1 VRRFA
6 VRAVPL
12 AILAAVLAITLPGAV
27 GSGGAQAK
35 AKRYVVVYETGYS
48 PAKARAAVKAAGGK
62 IVRENRKIG
71 VATVSST
78 NADFLSA
85 VAGQKALVGA
95 AADRPIGTAA
105 PRTARKGDDIERLSA
120 VREASKSWPRQAA
133 PRLNNGRGEPLAP
146 LQWDMRQIRAT
157 VNGSHSKQPGR
168 RGVLVGIIDTG
179 IDGLHPDIRANFASG
194 LSRNFTTDIPLIDG
208 PCAEDPD
215 GSCSDPA
222 NVDENSHGTHVAGT
236 VASPV
241 NDLGMAGVAPNV
253 RLVNLRAGQDSGFF
267 FLQPSVDA
275 LTYAADHGIDVVN
288 MSYFIDPWLYNCA
301 NHPSDSPEEQQEQQ
315 TIIEATNRALDYAY
329 AHGVALIAASGNEN
343 TDLGWPKKH
352 DDVSPDYPPG
362 NEKNR
367 TVDNTCV
374 DLPTEG
380 NHVMSIN
387 STGPTKRKAYYS
399 NYGVEQTT
407 VAAPGGDFRDHW
419 GSPRYR
425 TPGNLILAP
434 YPKIVAEEFGELNP
448 DGTPNTPFVVR
459 DCRGA
464 TCAYYQWIQGTSM
477 ASPHAV
483 GVAAVIIS
491 EFGRRDSAHGGLR
504 LHPAVTQRLLE
515 DTAKETPCPSPRRL
529 TLPDPDL
536 PADLKTALCRGVKA
550 YNGFYGFGI
559 VDALNAA
566 RGDTDHARR

>member
-6 VRAVPL
+6 LRAMPL
-12 AILAAVLAITLPGAV
+12 AIIAAVLAVTLPGAV

-35 AKRYVVVYETGYS
+35 AKRYVVVYKAGYS
-48 PAKARAAVKAAGGK
+48 PVQARAAVRAAGGA
-62 IVRENRKIG
+62 IVRENKKIG
-71 VATVSST
+71 VATVSSA
-78 NADFLSA
+78 NEDFLAA
-85 VAGQKALVGA
+85 VAGKKALVGA
-95 AADRPIGTAA
+95 ARDRPIGTTV
-105 PRTARKGDDIERLSA
+105 PRKARKGDIERLSA
-120 VREASKSWPRQAA
+120 VREASKSWPEKAA
-133 PRLNNGRGEPLAP
+133 PRRNNGRGEPLAP

-157 VNGSHSKQPGR
+157 VNGSYSKQPGR

-179 IDGLHPDIRANFASG
+179 IDGSHPDIRANFAAG

-215 GSCSDPA
+215 GSCRDPA
-222 NVDENSHGTHVAGT
+222 DVDENSHGTHVAGT
-236 VASPV
+236 VGSPL

-253 RLVNLRAGQDSGFF
+253 RVVNLRAGQDSGFF

-301 NHPSDSPEEQQEQQ
+301 DHPKDSPEEQSEQRA
-315 TIIEATNRALDYAY
+315 IIEATNRALDYAY

-343 TDLGWPKKH
+343 HDLGWPKKH

-362 NEKNR
+362 NEKDR
-367 TVDNTCV
+367 TVDNSCV

-434 YPKIVAEEFGELNP
+434 YPKAVAIEFEELNP

-459 DCRGA
+459 DCKGQ

-491 EFGRRDSAHGGLR
+491 EFGRSDQAHGGLR
-504 LHPAVTQRLLE
+504 LNPAVTQRLLE
-515 DTAKETPCPSPRRL
+515 DTAQETPCPSPRRF
-529 TLPDPDL
+529 TYPDPDL
-536 PADLKTALCRGVKA
+536 PADLKTSLCRGVKA

-559 VDALNAA
+559 VDALAA
-566 RGDTDHARR
+566 ATGDVNHGRR